1 MLSRLLCLLG
11 LVVPEDG
18 SDCESDIIDATVD
31 VISDDREDGI
41 GELRVGRGECR
52 GEERRLVTLLVR
64 LPPREECFCRTAI
77 IASRSAS

>member
-1 MLSRLLCLLG
+1 MLSTLLCLLG

-41 GELRVGRGECR
+41 GELRVGRGE
-52 GEERRLVTLLVR
+52 ERRLVTLLVR